1 MGAVAETEM
10 GENPKDDDRFA
21 RMFFGEDS
29 NTGSVRML
37 VYIAL
42 FIVICGTLFWWL
54 RTYQGHQPS

>member
-1 MGAVAETEM
+1 M